1 MSVYGNKVVSRTRE
15 RFRDGTRPADF
26 RKIILDELQRVE
38 TVVREAKI
46 TVE

>member
-1 MSVYGNKVVSRTRE
+1 MRE
-15 RFRDGTRPADF
+15 KLVALGYNAAALGGTRPADF

-46 TVE
+46 TLE